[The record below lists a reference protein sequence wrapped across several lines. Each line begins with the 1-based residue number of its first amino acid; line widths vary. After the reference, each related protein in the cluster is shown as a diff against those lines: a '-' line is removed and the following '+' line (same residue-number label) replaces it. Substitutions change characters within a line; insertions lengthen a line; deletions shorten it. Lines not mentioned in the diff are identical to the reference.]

1 VRNRSV
7 TDVLAQFGGRNRSSA
22 SYQDWFPSV
31 HGTYKISE
39 GLHARAAFSTTI
51 GRPDIGTVLANDDI
65 NVSSRTITTGNP
77 ALHPQ
82 YSNNY
87 DVSLEY
93 YFKPV
98 GVFSVGVFEKDIR
111 DYISSPTSSI
121 TAPQAAELGAPLTNP
136 SANDPSWTLTTTVNS
151 GDARVRGLEFNYSQ
165 QLSFLP
171 RAFRGL
177 GVFLNYTWLQTEGQ
191 RQSGGT
197 TPLQNFVPRSGST
210 GLSYT
215 YGRWD
220 ARLQLG
226 YNSAFLDNLD
236 SSSRWRDQYKG
247 ERYQLD
253 FNGRCK
259 LTRNLAVFVNFSNL
273 TSQSYA
279 ELRGNTTPL
288 RREGTTGYSYIATGG
303 INATF

>member
-1 VRNRSV
+1 
-7 TDVLAQFGGRNRSSA
+7 
-22 SYQDWFPSV
+22 
-31 HGTYKISE
+31 
-39 GLHARAAFSTTI
+39 
-51 GRPDIGTVLANDDI
+51 
-65 NVSSRTITTGNP
+65 
-77 ALHPQ
+77 
-82 YSNNY
+82 
-87 DVSLEY
+87 
-93 YFKPV
+93 
-98 GVFSVGVFEKDIR
+98 
-111 DYISSPTSSI
+111 
-121 TAPQAAELGAPLTNP
+121 
-136 SANDPSWTLTTTVNS
+136 
-151 GDARVRGLEFNYSQ
+151 VRGLEFNYSQ

-177 GVFLNYTWLQTEGQ
+177 GVFLNYTWLQSQGQ

-259 LTRNLAVFVNFSNL
+259 ITRRLAVFVNFSNL

-279 ELRGNTTPL
+279 ELRGNTTPA